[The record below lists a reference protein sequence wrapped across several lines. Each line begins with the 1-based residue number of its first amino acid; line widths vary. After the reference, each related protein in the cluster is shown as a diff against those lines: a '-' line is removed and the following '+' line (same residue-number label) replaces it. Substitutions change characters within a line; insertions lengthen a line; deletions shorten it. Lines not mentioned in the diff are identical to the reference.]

1 MVTLMKIKTFAIISL
16 FLLLLFISACGEGK
30 KEQLPVVGQQ
40 NNTTSESDVKVDIVE
55 PPQKV
60 DLSTV
65 KKVKIED
72 AGINVEIADT
82 PDERRIGLMNRDELP
97 ADSGMIFVFED
108 EKVVHFW
115 MKNTSIPLDIIHFNS
130 DLEIVNILNNTSPCP
145 RTQRLCPAYSSE
157 VPVKYTLEVNAG

>member
-1 MVTLMKIKTFAIISL
+1 MKIKTFAIISL

-65 KKVKIED
+65 KKVKIKD

-97 ADSGMIFVFED
+97 ADSRSGRASGPAED
-108 EKVVHFW
+108 RHGLRGCSRQVCHPANLCAHGW
-115 MKNTSIPLDIIHFNS
+115 RG
-130 DLEIVNILNNTSPCP
+130 IVGS
-145 RTQRLCPAYSSE
+145 RA
-157 VPVKYTLEVNAG
+157 